1 MLDGIDYYPKKP
13 KRGKRTKVW
22 WLLLL
27 IVAIFSTYYY
37 LNEHQI
43 LNEKK
48 STVIVLS
55 EPETEEIIISAPLNT
70 STQDLPTY
78 KAPDILEN
86 LDEVIESYQ
95 Q

>member
-1 MLDGIDYYPKKP
+1 MIG
-13 KRGKRTKVW
+13 
-22 WLLLL
+22 
-27 IVAIFSTYYY
+27 
-37 LNEHQI
+37 
-43 LNEKK
+43 
-48 STVIVLS
+48 LS
-55 EPETEEIIISAPLNT
+55 EPETEEIIISTPLNT